1 MLEGQWLAD
10 MWGRPSSLGACK
22 TAARRMPDLI
32 CFKIQGCI
40 FGRKSVSSA
49 NVETDYQF
57 FIQRHTKGCVFVCML
72 LYNFV
77 MLFVILAGGVVG

>member
-49 NVETDYQF
+49 NFHYQLRSRQNSRL
-57 FIQRHTKGCVFVCML
+57 IKANPVSDGLWKKGL
-72 LYNFV
+72 GEG
-77 MLFVILAGGVVG
+77 A